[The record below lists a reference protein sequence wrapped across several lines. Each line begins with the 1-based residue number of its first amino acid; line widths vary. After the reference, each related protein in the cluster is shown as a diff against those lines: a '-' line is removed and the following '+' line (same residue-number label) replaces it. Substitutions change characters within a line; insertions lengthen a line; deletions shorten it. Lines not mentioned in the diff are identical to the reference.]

1 MTPERVAGLLAGIRQ
16 AQSNRT
22 MLNPHLAELLLWVAA
37 GIDHRGGLAKTM
49 QLSDDAVRRSLH
61 QLMGRGIRIRGV
73 VVHNRMRLIEERKHP
88 DQPGMQ
94 LLLTPEAQQLIAS
107 TFAPPST

>member
-1 MTPERVAGLLAGIRQ
+1 MNPERVAGLLAGIRL
-16 AQSNRT
+16 AQTNRT

-37 GIDHRGGLAKTM
+37 GVDHRSALVKTM
-49 QLSDDAVRRSLH
+49 QLTDDAVRRSLQ
-61 QLMGRGIRIRGV
+61 QLMGRGIRIRGT
-73 VVHNRMRLIEERKHP
+73 VVHSRMRLIEERKHP
-88 DQPGMQ
+88 DRPGMQ